1 MHELANI
8 RIDPRGEVVVAG
20 VEGEVDISNVGV
32 VKQRLAG
39 AVPNTARGLVVDL
52 SATAHLDSSGVH
64 LLFELAR
71 ALDLRQ
77 QRICVVAPSTAP
89 TTRVLVIT
97 GFDKIVPV
105 AETVEAAVER
115 IAAQEERPPSLRS
128 G

>member
-1 MHELANI
+1 MRELAHI

-52 SATAHLDSSGVH
+52 SAASHLDSSGVH